1 VAETHADATWF
12 RSARVAR
19 YVAASSMASH
29 RHDDASLCLVV
40 GGRYEE
46 HIRGRGVEH
55 AAGHLLFCPAFE
67 PHAQRFSADGAL
79 KILIEP
85 APAALDYLDRRLA
98 LPEAPYSQSTG
109 LAALGG
115 RLLRELLEADAFS
128 PVVVQG
134 LLFEMLGLF
143 ARGTA
148 ADSCRAPAWLRT
160 AEDFIE
166 AHADAKFS
174 LAELARVLGRH
185 PVHVA
190 REFRRVHR
198 QTVGDYVRGLRVRR
212 AAALLSSGRRPLGEI
227 ALACGFCDQAHLTR
241 SFKAVFKMTPGAF
254 RRGVR

>member
-1 VAETHADATWF
+1 MDAHADATWF

-19 YVAASSMASH
+19 YAAASSMASH
-29 RHDDASLCLVV
+29 RHDEASLCLVV

-46 HIRGRGVEH
+46 RIRGRGIEH

-67 PHAQRFSADGAL
+67 AHAQRFSADGAL
-79 KILIEP
+79 KILVEP
-85 APAALDYLDRRLA
+85 AVDALGYLDRSLPLA
-98 LPEAPYSQSTG
+98 EAPYSQSSD
-109 LAALGG
+109 LAALGA

-128 PVVVQG
+128 PIVAQG
-134 LLFEMLGLF
+134 LLLEMLGLF
-143 ARGTA
+143 ARGA
-148 ADSCRAPAWLRT
+148 VAESGRVPAWLRT
-160 AEDFIE
+160 AEEFIE

-174 LAELARVLGRH
+174 LAELARTLGRH

-212 AAALLSSGRRPLGEI
+212 AAALLASGRRPLGEI
-227 ALACGFCDQAHLTR
+227 ALACGFYDQAHLTR
-241 SFKAVFKMTPGAF
+241 SFKAVFKVTPGAF